1 MRLRRHS
8 EMRESE
14 RTEKGAKASGVL
26 TLQSQWLSGS
36 IASSMFFLTRVH
48 ALTTGRQSGMFPQ
61 HECDCNGR
69 QTCTARTLLCQ
80 STETILENKRASFF
94 PSSHHLLSVT
104 PWDTMAFKVRKKAP
118 SCCKVKWD
126 SSGMQFITLL
136 IACWCLFVYLLK
148 YHWGKCFPFPLH
160 ISRELVKSSAD
171 YITFC
176 SIYCKYCSHFPPR
189 FWVWWDFHPSQ
200 KTTF

>member
-80 STETILENKRASFF
+80 STETILENKRVCASLMPDTISQYLTQTAPMHVCVNACVLLQFLGICCGQNF
-94 PSSHHLLSVT
+94 NKFRKFISTTTPKIEQFLKGILGSYSHRRQKNTPFDMFVINKMVSSFINLL
-104 PWDTMAFKVRKKAP
+104 
-118 SCCKVKWD
+118 
-126 SSGMQFITLL
+126 
-136 IACWCLFVYLLK
+136 
-148 YHWGKCFPFPLH
+148 
-160 ISRELVKSSAD
+160 
-171 YITFC
+171 
-176 SIYCKYCSHFPPR
+176 
-189 FWVWWDFHPSQ
+189 
-200 KTTF
+200 

>member
-1 MRLRRHS
+1 M
-8 EMRESE
+8 
-14 RTEKGAKASGVL
+14 VL
-26 TLQSQWLSGS
+26 VLCLCVWLTGT
-36 IASSMFFLTRVH
+36 IEQNGDMLWVTPLFLTVTSQNVCCEKSLLNFKSGFGMWSFRLGLHHLEWMCPFPHLVH
-48 ALTTGRQSGMFPQ
+48 LIS
-61 HECDCNGR
+61 
-69 QTCTARTLLCQ
+69 
-80 STETILENKRASFF
+80 SFF
-94 PSSHHLLSVT
+94 PSSHHRLSVT